1 MGRYRIS
8 RQIGAT
14 PEQVYRAFTDP
25 ALVAD
30 WMDGT
35 GVVDATGPLDEPG
48 TCYTF
53 VVWGSWRFRT
63 TVRRVEKPHLHEV
76 TGVGPLGAAY
86 RMVATLTRRDGGTHL
101 DLLTEY
107 TVPLGPL
114 GRWIDRRW
122 IDREPRTIAN
132 REVDRLVSLVT
143 DERAKPR
150 PKGAS
155 TAASREELDDAVERA
170 QARLL
175 DAELGAGGWSRRWL
189 RWSGGET
196 QVIEAGAGEPLLL
209 VHGGM
214 GNAADW
220 APLMARLA
228 PGRRV
233 IAVDRPGHGL
243 ASPFDYRSVDLWRH
257 GVEFLA
263 EILDALEIP
272 RADVAGCSMGGL
284 WAIGLA
290 EVNPER
296 VRHLLLVGAP
306 AGSRRRLPAKVGALS
321 WPVVGGLIASLVRRG
336 TAEGTRSFWKGA
348 IVAHPERLSE
358 ELLAFETLAARR
370 NIGSWRSLV
379 RNGAWLGAMR
389 GGYLVES
396 HLCRVTV
403 PTAFVWGER
412 DAVATIERAREL
424 AAAVPG
430 PATVIPIPDAGHLPW
445 IDEPDLVAR
454 AIGSALRR
462 GGSPAPGATQQAT
475 RAPEPVGVEPG
486 VMVV

>member
-1 MGRYRIS
+1 MGRYRIT

-14 PEQVYRAFTDP
+14 PEHVYRAFIDP
-25 ALVAD
+25 ALVVD

-48 TCYTF
+48 TSYTF
-53 VVWGSWRFRT
+53 AVWGPWRFRT
-63 TVRRVEKPHLHEV
+63 TVVRVEKPHLHEV
-76 TGVGPLGAAY
+76 TGVGPLGSAY
-86 RMVATLTRRDGGTHL
+86 RMVATLTRRDGGTQL

-107 TVPLGPL
+107 TVPLAAV

-122 IDREPRTIAN
+122 IDREPHTIAN
-132 REVDRLVSLVT
+132 REVDRLVRLVT
-143 DERAKPR
+143 DERAVPR

-175 DAELGAGGWSRRWL
+175 DAELGAGDWSTRWL

-196 QVIEAGAGEPLLL
+196 QVIEAGDGEPLLL

-220 APLMARLA
+220 APLTARLA
-228 PGRRV
+228 MGRRV

-243 ASPFDYRSVDLWRH
+243 ASPFDYRGIDLWRH
-257 GVEFLA
+257 GIGFLA
-263 EILDALEIP
+263 EVLDALDLP
-272 RADVAGCSMGGL
+272 TADVAGCSMGGL

-290 EVNPER
+290 EANPER
-296 VRHLLLVGAP
+296 VRHLVLVGAP
-306 AGSRRRLPAKVGALS
+306 AGSRGRLPAKVGALS

-336 TAEGTRSFWKGA
+336 TADGTRSFWKGA
-348 IVAHPERLSE
+348 IVAHPERLSD

-370 NIGSWRSLV
+370 NIDSWRSLV
-379 RNGAWLGAMR
+379 RNGVWLGAMR
-389 GGYLVES
+389 DRYLVES
-396 HLCRVTV
+396 HLRRVTV
-403 PTAFVWGER
+403 PVTFVWGEL

-424 AAAVPG
+424 AAASPG
-430 PATVIPIPDAGHLPW
+430 PATVVPIPDAGHLPW

-454 AIGSALRR
+454 GIGAALADV
-462 GGSPAPGATQQAT
+462 GSPAPGAMRQAT
-475 RAPEPVGVEPG
+475 RAPEPVAVQP
-486 VMVV
+486 

>member
-1 MGRYRIS
+1 MGRYRIT
-8 RQIGAT
+8 RQISAT
-14 PEQVYRAFTDP
+14 ADQVFRAFTDP
-25 ALVAD
+25 SLIAD

-35 GVVDATGPLDEPG
+35 GVVDATGGLDQPG
-48 TCYTF
+48 ASYTF
-53 VVWGSWRFRT
+53 VVRGPWRFRT

-76 TGVGPLGAAY
+76 TGIGPLGSAY
-86 RMVATLTRRDGGTHL
+86 HMVATLTPGDGGTHL

-107 TVPLGPL
+107 TVPLGAV

-132 REVDRLVSLVT
+132 REVDRLVRLVS
-143 DERAKPR
+143 DERAVAR

-155 TAASREELDDAVERA
+155 KAASREELDDAVERA
-170 QARLL
+170 QAKLL
-175 DAELGAGGWSRRWL
+175 DAEVGAGGWSRRSL

-228 PGRRV
+228 TGRRI

-243 ASPFDYRSVDLWRH
+243 ASPFDYRPVDLWRH
-257 GVEFLA
+257 GVGFLA
-263 EILDALEIP
+263 EILDALDIP
-272 RADVAGCSMGGL
+272 TADVAGCSMGGL

-306 AGSRRRLPAKVGALS
+306 AGSRRWLPAKVGALS

-336 TAEGTRSFWKGA
+336 TPDGTRSFWKGA
-348 IVAHPERLSE
+348 IVAHPERLSD

-370 NIGSWRSLV
+370 NIDNWRSLV

-389 GGYLVES
+389 DRYLVES
-396 HLCRVTV
+396 HLRRVTV
-403 PTAFVWGER
+403 PVAFVWGER
-412 DAVATIERAREL
+412 DAVATMERAREL
-424 AAAVPG
+424 ATLAAG
-430 PATVIPIPDAGHLPW
+430 PATVVAIPEAGHLPW
-445 IDEPDLVAR
+445 IDQPDLVAR
-454 AIGSALRR
+454 AVGLALSEAGSA
-462 GGSPAPGATQQAT
+462 AAGASRETI
-475 RAPEPVGVEPG
+475 RAPEPVAVQP
-486 VMVV
+486 